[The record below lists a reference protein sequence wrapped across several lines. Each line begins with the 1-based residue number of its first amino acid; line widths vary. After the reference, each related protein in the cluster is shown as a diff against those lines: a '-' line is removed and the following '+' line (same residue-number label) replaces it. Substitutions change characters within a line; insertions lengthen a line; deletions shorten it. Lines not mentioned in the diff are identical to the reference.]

1 MKELLDSYA
10 KCLTYVSW
18 SLRAGT
24 GRNPKKEISQAQ
36 QGEELCLQKEICS
49 TTKEGGGV
57 VVKGKNKGIFLWI
70 KKTHRGWF
78 KKK

>member
-49 TTKEGGGV
+49 TTKEAGGV

-70 KKTHRGWF
+70 KKTHRG
-78 KKK
+78 